1 MRISKKLIGLCW
13 LVLCAIGYPAWS
25 QDSAQLSARQKEIQ
39 QRFADQVNNQYPA
52 LVDRYNKLPDTFD
65 GRQLGSDNALE
76 LSPDYLADPS
86 VSELIRASAQEFI
99 ARRYAEKLAVQPRQ
113 GERLVFSGGGTGAGK
128 TTSIKMLEPALANVE
143 IIYDTTLS
151 DLNFSVE
158 LIERSLKSGR
168 AVTVIYIYREPL
180 EAFVNGVMPRAAK
193 TGRTVGCPFHV
204 FTHVTTRK
212 VMDQLAT
219 RYANDPRFELI
230 AIDNSRGADQ
240 QRIVALNTIPYPQ
253 GARLG
258 AEINSEITKAK
269 SAGKLNAQTLASTTP
284 CTQM

>member
-1 MRISKKLIGLCW
+1 
-13 LVLCAIGYPAWS
+13 
-25 QDSAQLSARQKEIQ
+25 
-39 QRFADQVNNQYPA
+39 
-52 LVDRYNKLPDTFD
+52 
-65 GRQLGSDNALE
+65 
-76 LSPDYLADPS
+76 
-86 VSELIRASAQEFI
+86 
-99 ARRYAEKLAVQPRQ
+99 
-113 GERLVFSGGGTGAGK
+113 
-128 TTSIKMLEPALANVE
+128 MLEPALANVE

-219 RYANDPRFELI
+219 RYANDQRFELI

>member
-1 MRISKKLIGLCW
+1 MRINNKLIGLCW
-13 LVLCAIGYPAWS
+13 LVLCNVSYPAWS
-25 QDSAQLSARQKEIQ
+25 QGATELSARQKEIQ
-39 QRFADQVNNQYPA
+39 QRFADQVNHQYAA
-52 LVDRYNKLPDTFD
+52 LVDRYNKLSDTFD
-65 GRQLGSDNALE
+65 GRQLGSDNVLE

-86 VSELIRASAQEFI
+86 VSEVIRASAQEFI

-113 GERLVFSGGGTGAGK
+113 GERLIFSGGGTGAGK

-180 EAFVNGVMPRAAK
+180 EAFVNGVLPRAAK

-204 FTHVTTRK
+204 FTHVTARK
-212 VMDQLAT
+212 VMDQLEA
-219 RYANDPRFELI
+219 RYAKDPRFELI
-230 AIDNSRGADQ
+230 AIDNSRGPDQ
-240 QRIVALNTIPYPQ
+240 QRMVALNTIPYPQ

-258 AEINSEITKAK
+258 AQINSEIDKAK

>member
-1 MRISKKLIGLCW
+1 MRINNKLIGLCW
-13 LVLCAIGYPAWS
+13 LVLCTVSYPVWS
-25 QDSAQLSARQKEIQ
+25 QGTTELSARQKEIQ
-39 QRFADQVNNQYPA
+39 QRFADQVNHQYPA
-52 LVDRYNKLPDTFD
+52 LVGRYNKLPDTFD
-65 GRQLGSDNALE
+65 GRQLGSDNVLE

-86 VSELIRASAQEFI
+86 VSEVIRASAQEFI

-113 GERLVFSGGGTGAGK
+113 GERLIFSGGGTGAGK

-180 EAFVNGVMPRAAK
+180 EAFVNGVLPRAAK

-204 FTHVTTRK
+204 FTHVTARK
-212 VMDQLAT
+212 VMDQLEA
-219 RYANDPRFELI
+219 RYAKDPRFELI
-230 AIDNSRGADQ
+230 AIDIWRGADQ
-240 QRIVALNTIPYPQ
+240 QWLVALNTIPYPQ

-258 AEINSEITKAK
+258 AQINSEIDKAK
-269 SAGKLNAQTLASTTP
+269 FAGKLNAQTLASTTP